1 MSSSARLC
9 NRGSSVKCPLVVVFF
24 CSHLFALSSR
34 SERLAGNLFV
44 PGWLLSVLS
53 GSPLSRNVRKARVE
67 CNLIMLGLSLNI
79 SFRMPHEMT
88 QDNEARSIESFNRAR
103 VEGLDR
109 NLPL

>member
-1 MSSSARLC
+1 MCDIKTPFITDTVGTLSLC
-9 NRGSSVKCPLVVVFF
+9 PHQLDSVIEGVQSNTPALFFFF

-67 CNLIMLGLSLNI
+67 CNLVMLG
-79 SFRMPHEMT
+79 
-88 QDNEARSIESFNRAR
+88 
-103 VEGLDR
+103 
-109 NLPL
+109 